1 MNPALEVLAS
11 GPLTTVQDLG
21 RPGLAR
27 WGVSQSGAADRGALR
42 LANRLVGNAEGT
54 AALEVTL
61 GGLRLRVR
69 SDVLIALTG
78 APCAATLDGTEV
90 GHNTSLVVRE
100 DQELRL
106 RPPESGLRTYVAVRG
121 GIDVPAVL
129 GSRATDILAGLGPP
143 VVSAGDRL
151 AVAPAH
157 GQPPAADVVP
167 VPVPPADDVAVRV
180 LFGPR
185 DDWFS
190 GASRQALA
198 STPWTVSTD
207 SNRVGL
213 RLQGEPLQRIVEGE
227 LPTEGL
233 VRGCLQVPPS
243 GLPTLLLADHPVTGG
258 YPVIAVVIDAD
269 IDRTA
274 QARPGQRL
282 RFRPAA
288 FGSDARDA

>member
-1 MNPALEVLAS
+1 MNAALEILTP

-27 WGVSQSGAADRGALR
+27 WGVSPSGAADRGALR
-42 LANRLVGNAEGT
+42 LANRIVGNAEDT

-61 GGLRLRVR
+61 GGLRLRAGT
-69 SDVLIALTG
+69 DVTLALTG
-78 APCAATLDGTEV
+78 AVCAATVDGTDV
-90 GHNTSLVVRE
+90 GHNISLFVRAG
-100 DQELRL
+100 QELRL
-106 RPPESGLRTYVAVRG
+106 RPPASGLRTYVGVRG
-121 GIDVPAVL
+121 GIDVPEVL
-129 GSRATDILAGLGPP
+129 GSRATDLLAGLGPP
-143 VVSAGDRL
+143 AVSAGDRL
-151 AVAPAH
+151 TVGPPR

-167 VPVPPADDVAVRV
+167 VPVPPAEDVAVRV

-190 GASRQALA
+190 AASRRALTA
-198 STPWTVSTD
+198 TAWTVSTD

-213 RLQGEPLQRIVEGE
+213 RLQGERLQRIVAGE

-258 YPVIAVVIDAD
+258 YPVIAVVIDTD
-269 IDRTA
+269 VDRTA
-274 QARPGQRL
+274 QVRPGQRL
-282 RFRPAA
+282 WFRAA
-288 FGSDARDA
+288 GS